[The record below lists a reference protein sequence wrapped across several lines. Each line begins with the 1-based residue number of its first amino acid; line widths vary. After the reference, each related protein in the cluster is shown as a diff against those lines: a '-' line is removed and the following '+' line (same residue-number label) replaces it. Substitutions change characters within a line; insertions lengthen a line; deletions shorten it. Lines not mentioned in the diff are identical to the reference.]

1 MASVWRG
8 SLTARI
14 YSKSLK
20 TTLEIGFIQTK
31 QETKEILCVVHGLS
45 NQKIVWANVRNE

>member
-31 QETKEILCVVHGLS
+31 QETKEILCSSWFEQPEYGVGECA
-45 NQKIVWANVRNE
+45 K